1 MFQLNQFLDRFKNLT
16 NTEKVKKQLISEVI
30 KNNNIPIDINQISI
44 IKNTIFVKT
53 NPIIKTELLLKKEII
68 LADIQKI
75 PGLSFVSNIQ

>member
-44 IKNTIFVKT
+44 IKNTIFIKT

-68 LADIQKI
+68 LADIKKI
-75 PGLSFVSNIQ
+75 PGLSLVSNIQ

>member
-1 MFQLNQFLDRFKNLT
+1 MFQLNQFLNRFKNLT

-44 IKNTIFVKT
+44 IKNTIFIKT